1 MLNAFGFGFGSGSVH
16 ITFHFTDPKSFISFR
31 SIINVDCKKMN
42 APQRETDRDKK
53 REKQCRAD
61 EHRYASAYKCQ
72 TVDVVVDMIAYF
84 VSLSFDS
91 I

>member
-1 MLNAFGFGFGSGSVH
+1 
-16 ITFHFTDPKSFISFR
+16 
-31 SIINVDCKKMN
+31 MN